1 MSLNGRSQ
9 GQSSPSRRTASAETG
24 SDAAG
29 RRRYTPPWSLT
40 SKSRLV
46 LLQTHNSGPCA
57 CGRSTGRGRFSKE
70 GPGPSTSP
78 PLTGS
83 EWLQGALTERSLD
96 VPRGHLVPRPGRG
109 WAAATLPRPERSPR
123 PPPSPGSDA
132 VFHAQ
137 DSHPGS
143 LSAALTARGALPR
156 TELSIPSPH
165 QLAREAGARP
175 LPPSSLASGP
185 PLSASLLSHPEATPA
200 FYLALN
206 KGRQPQNVPSFCVDR
221 GKES

>member
-29 RRRYTPPWSLT
+29 RRRHTPPWSLT

-143 LSAALTARGALPR
+143 LSAALTARGVFPGQNCLFHLPTSWR
-156 TELSIPSPH
+156 GRLEPGPCHRPPWPLGPH
-165 QLAREAGARP
+165 FLPPFSATLRP
-175 LPPSSLASGP
+175 LPHSIWL
-185 PLSASLLSHPEATPA
+185 
-200 FYLALN
+200 
-206 KGRQPQNVPSFCVDR
+206 
-221 GKES
+221 

>member
-1 MSLNGRSQ
+1 MCFLELKTD
-9 GQSSPSRRTASAETG
+9 SSYSKHTTAGPALAEGLLGGGLLKGGPRAFHQPSSRRKRVT
-24 SDAAG
+24 
-29 RRRYTPPWSLT
+29 
-40 SKSRLV
+40 V
-46 LLQTHNSGPCA
+46 
-57 CGRSTGRGRFSKE
+57 
-70 GPGPSTSP
+70 
-78 PLTGS
+78 
-83 EWLQGALTERSLD
+83 GALTERSLD
-96 VPRGHLVPRPGRG
+96 VPRGHRVPRPGCG
-109 WAAATLPRPERSPR
+109 WAAATLPQPERSPR
-123 PPPSPGSDA
+123 PPLSPGSDA

-137 DSHPGS
+137 DSHPVS
-143 LSAALTARGALPR
+143 FSAALTARGALPR

-175 LPPSSLASGP
+175 LPLSSLASGP